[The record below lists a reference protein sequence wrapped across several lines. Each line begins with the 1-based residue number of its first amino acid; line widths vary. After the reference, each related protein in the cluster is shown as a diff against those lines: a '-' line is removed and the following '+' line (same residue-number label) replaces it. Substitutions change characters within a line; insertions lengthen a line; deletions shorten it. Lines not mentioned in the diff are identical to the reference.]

1 MGIAFVVECIV
12 IKMVFII
19 ALTLQTGG
27 GNCLQIIVSVCINI
41 IQSRRFG
48 AELRSAEWHLENKQ
62 KYTTRAHHLS
72 LSLTVMAETAT
83 VGLNQRDETTLRR
96 HTLECRIN
104 GTYIEPLMTGPWK
117 SMTEFEFEGNTC
129 LLPEARVSAE
139 TLNFWRRFQSSL
151 SITPTYLLP
160 VLRNQVYILELVVYI
175 ILGALLYLR

>member
-1 MGIAFVVECIV
+1 M
-12 IKMVFII
+12 
-19 ALTLQTGG
+19 
-27 GNCLQIIVSVCINI
+27 
-41 IQSRRFG
+41 SR
-48 AELRSAEWHLENKQ
+48 SNKLENKQ

-139 TLNFWRRFQSSL
+139 TLKKISE
-151 SITPTYLLP
+151 LP
-160 VLRNQVYILELVVYI
+160 VDNTDIFVASFAKSGIYFGTCSVYYI
-175 ILGALLYLR
+175 GRPIIFTVMFNLTGLNYFRHFPSSYLNFLS